1 MIARTNS
8 RALVSGIKK
17 RVVLIAAGLTV
28 ATVLGFTALAGP
40 GAGMASANSGAL
52 VIDDFGCRLLDGNG
66 RITFA
71 SSSHA
76 VITKSAN
83 GNRVLKCS
91 VKEVANSTGKAAHFD
106 RESTGYWCNAM
117 GVITTNW
124 HNKVSKSGNSTLT
137 CLVQ

>member
-1 MIARTNS
+1 MIALSNS
-8 RALVSGIKK
+8 KGLVSGLKK

-28 ATVLGFTALAGP
+28 ATVLGFTALP
-40 GAGMASANSGAL
+40 GLGGGVASANSGAL
-52 VIDDFGCRLLDGNG
+52 VIDGFGCRLLDGNG
-66 RITFA
+66 HIIYA

-91 VKEVANSTGKAAHFD
+91 VKGVANSTGKAAHFD

-124 HNKVSKSGNSTLT
+124 RNNVSKSGNSTLT
-137 CLVQ
+137 CLVP